1 MMISKLICAL
11 FGHAPLTNV
20 LGRTG
25 YADVCGAA
33 FDGIGRGHLY
43 LTADCPRCGATYS
56 ICNVHAYAE
65 PPLTKPEVQPAPS
78 VPIDSIGK
86 LLTQAMDVAVANGAN
101 SVSMPDEL
109 VEVAAW
115 LAAVPKPEGE

>member
-1 MMISKLICAL
+1 MISKLICAL

-78 VPIDSIGK
+78 VPDGWK
-86 LLTQAMDVAVANGAN
+86 LVPIEPTEKMINKVIY
-101 SVSMPDEL
+101 ER
-109 VEVAAW
+109 
-115 LAAVPKPEGE
+115 LAALVSGKDH

>member
-1 MMISKLICAL
+1 MISKLICAL

-33 FDGIGRGHLY
+33 FDGIKRGHLY

-65 PPLTKPEVQPAPS
+65 PPLAKPEAQPVPS
-78 VPIDSIGK
+78 VPDGWKLVSIEP
-86 LLTQAMDVAVANGAN
+86 TEEMYNAGAN
-101 SVSMPDEL
+101 HCDGYWSTAQAVWDAM
-109 VEVAAW
+109 
-115 LAAVPKPEGE
+115 LAAAPEAKP